1 MRVFII
7 HGWYGSPKGDWIPW
21 LANQLKS
28 KGCEVITPEMPDT
41 ANPKINLLVNKLKEV
56 IGEQRVDDV
65 LIGHSIGC
73 QTILRFLE
81 TLENDRRIDKVI
93 FVAPWVKLANLSGDD
108 EWEIAK
114 PWLET
119 PIDFSKVKNK
129 AKSFVT
135 LFSDNDPWVPLEENI
150 KFFRGKLNP
159 KIVILKNKG
168 HFSEDE
174 GIKELP
180 EILEYI

>member
-1 MRVFII
+1 MRAFII

-21 LANQLKS
+21 LSDELKR
-28 KGCEVITPEMPDT
+28 KGYEVTAPEMPD
-41 ANPKINLLVNKLKEV
+41 ADNPKINPWVNKLKGVVGKLEDSD
-56 IGEQRVDDV
+56 I

-81 TLENDRRIDKVI
+81 ALDNGKNPEKVI
-93 FVAPWVKLANLSGDD
+93 FVAPWVKLANLSGED

-119 PIDFSKVKNK
+119 PIDLNKVKTK
-129 AKSFVT
+129 ANSFVS
-135 LFSDNDPWVPLEENI
+135 LFSDNDPWVPLEENVKI
-150 KFFRGKLNP
+150 FREKLNP